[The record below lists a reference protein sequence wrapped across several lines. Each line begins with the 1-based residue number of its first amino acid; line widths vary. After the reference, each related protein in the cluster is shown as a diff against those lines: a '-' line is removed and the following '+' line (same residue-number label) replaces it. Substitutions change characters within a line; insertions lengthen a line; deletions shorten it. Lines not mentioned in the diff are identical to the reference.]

1 MKDSSDKQ
9 WAKAYILDPLNDIEP
24 NQDTGIGASHN
35 LAAQFR
41 NISLEGS
48 SSNSNSNSKRDRSPE
63 RKHRHRTSHSSQ
75 RHRQGSYP
83 TPPTSASPTRDSFHS
98 SNPFSDAAA
107 ARRQSS
113 APSVTVSPPDSPPG
127 PSDTRRD
134 PFTSSVNRSA
144 SARVPPPRNR
154 PQVSHNRSFSASNC
168 GVSRERSLIQRY
180 SGDMSHRPLDILRKE
195 ARAADRAP
203 HLRRKQMPMTDTID
217 ALDTIGGMYHHGGPY
232 DATLA
237 SRNRNKKYSPV
248 AAVEDSNQEA
258 LRATPRENIQDA
270 LLRKMPLQGTAD
282 IPSGQRD
289 ISGNTID
296 YEEGADLMREPD
308 AVGGAYK
315 RWDGIQYHPDDLK
328 GKGEPSYTY
337 EKDLKQ
343 QKRFRRGE
351 PVEYELSSNMRGSKR
366 PPFSHNRSFS
376 ENPRTTP
383 EFSNGTDIRRNNSTG
398 KHRLSDGIRRRFGSM
413 RRKKVEVE

>member
-1 MKDSSDKQ
+1 
-9 WAKAYILDPLNDIEP
+9 
-24 NQDTGIGASHN
+24 
-35 LAAQFR
+35 
-41 NISLEGS
+41 
-48 SSNSNSNSKRDRSPE
+48 
-63 RKHRHRTSHSSQ
+63 
-75 RHRQGSYP
+75 
-83 TPPTSASPTRDSFHS
+83 
-98 SNPFSDAAA
+98 
-107 ARRQSS
+107 
-113 APSVTVSPPDSPPG
+113 
-127 PSDTRRD
+127 
-134 PFTSSVNRSA
+134 
-144 SARVPPPRNR
+144 
-154 PQVSHNRSFSASNC
+154 
-168 GVSRERSLIQRY
+168 
-180 SGDMSHRPLDILRKE
+180 MSHRPLDILRKE

-203 HLRRKQMPMTDTID
+203 HLRRKQMPMADTID

-237 SRNRNKKYSPV
+237 SRNRNKMYSPV
-248 AAVEDSNQEA
+248 AAVEDSNREA

-270 LLRKMPLQGTAD
+270 LLKKMPLQGTAD
-282 IPSGQRD
+282 IPSGERD
-289 ISGNTID
+289 MSGNTID

-337 EKDLKQ
+337 EKDLKE

-413 RRKKVEVE
+413 RRKKVEAE

>member
-1 MKDSSDKQ
+1 MKDPSDKQ

-35 LAAQFR
+35 LAAQLR
-41 NISLEGS
+41 NISLEGP
-48 SSNSNSNSKRDRSPE
+48 SSNANSTPTGPVLPREGTGTNQVIRVKDIAKAAILLRQRLPAQLATASIP
-63 RKHRHRTSHSSQ
+63 RTH
-75 RHRQGSYP
+75 
-83 TPPTSASPTRDSFHS
+83 SPTLQLR
-98 SNPFSDAAA
+98 
-107 ARRQSS
+107 
-113 APSVTVSPPDSPPG
+113 V
-127 PSDTRRD
+127 
-134 PFTSSVNRSA
+134 VNL
-144 SARVPPPRNR
+144 
-154 PQVSHNRSFSASNC
+154 QLHHFSASNC
-168 GVSRERSLIQRY
+168 GVSRQRSLIQRY
-180 SGDMSHRPLDILRKE
+180 PGDMSHRPLDILRKE

-237 SRNRNKKYSPV
+237 SRNCNKMYSPV
-248 AAVEDSNQEA
+248 AAVEDSNREA

-270 LLRKMPLQGTAD
+270 LLKKMPLQGTAD
-282 IPSGQRD
+282 IPSGERD
-289 ISGNTID
+289 ISGNTIN

-337 EKDLKQ
+337 EKDLKE

>member
-48 SSNSNSNSKRDRSPE
+48 SSNSNSNSKRD
-63 RKHRHRTSHSSQ
+63 RTSHSSQ

-180 SGDMSHRPLDILRKE
+180 PGDMSHRPLDILRKE